1 MNRKILITASLATLM
16 ATGALAQT
24 TAPAPAP
31 VAPAPQAAP
40 ATPATPA
47 PARTTAAMHG
57 EMTTG
62 KIVGISIYAPTER
75 AAAAPTT
82 APATTAAPATTGSTA
97 PGATAMGTSAPAAM
111 TVSVVTDEQWRSMR
125 DQHESIGKI
134 DDLVIGQD
142 GRISQAIV
150 GVGGFLGIGEK
161 KVALQLAD
169 VKLMRSEDGTLFG
182 IVMRTKQQLQ
192 DMPEFTASRS

>member
-1 MNRKILITASLATLM
+1 MNRKILVTASLATLL

-31 VAPAPQAAP
+31 APAPQAAP
-40 ATPATPA
+40 ASPA
-47 PARTTAAMHG
+47 PATRAAEAHG
-57 EMTTG
+57 ALTTG
-62 KIVGISIYAPTER
+62 KLVGISIYAPKADGS
-75 AAAAPTT
+75 AAAAPAA
-82 APATTAAPATTGSTA
+82 APVTDPATTGST
-97 PGATAMGTSAPAAM
+97 MPAAM
-111 TVSVVTDEQWRSMR
+111 TVAMVSDEQWRAMR
-125 DQHESIGKI
+125 DRHESIGKI

-161 KVALQLAD
+161 KVALQLSD
-169 VKLMRSEDGTLFG
+169 VRLMRSEDGTLFG